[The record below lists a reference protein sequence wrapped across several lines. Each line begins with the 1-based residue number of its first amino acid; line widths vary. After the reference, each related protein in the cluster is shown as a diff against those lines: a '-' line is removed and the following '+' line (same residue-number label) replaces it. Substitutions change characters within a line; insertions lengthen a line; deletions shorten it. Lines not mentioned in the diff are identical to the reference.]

1 MKGIKTKN
9 NKPKRTPRSIVGTI
23 SKKRLKN
30 GSYSMVVSGVVIA
43 GAVLINLIVGEL
55 PSQYT
60 KLDVSEQKL
69 YTITDQT
76 KEILEALD
84 EDVTLYQV
92 VQNGYED
99 ETLQK
104 LLERYQDASS
114 HVKVEVK
121 DPVVSPNFASAYTD
135 EQLSNN
141 SIIVVCKDKSKVVN
155 YSSIYESSMD
165 YSTYSYSTTG
175 FDGEGQLTSAI
186 SYVTSED
193 LPTLYVIE
201 GHGEIAVDTTI
212 SEAIKKENID
222 IQTLNL
228 LAEGQIPDDADCIL
242 LNSPQSD
249 ISEQEKEYILDYLE
263 AGGKAMLFS
272 DYTGEDMPNFDEI
285 LENYGV
291 QRVDGLVME
300 TDSQHY
306 IAQTPYYLLPNI
318 VSNDITGDMASS
330 GYYVLAPL
338 AQGIQKME
346 TVRDTLTIESLLT
359 TSDDAYSKVNVQS
372 STLEKEEGDIDGPFD
387 LGVAVSEEV
396 ENGEQTQLVYFSTS
410 NVANSQMDQM
420 VAGGNSKLVLQTL
433 SWMCKSDAVSV
444 SIPSKSLQVS
454 RLTITAYDAALWT
467 ILVVGIIPGAFLLI
481 GFVIWLKR
489 RKA

>member
-76 KEILEALD
+76 KEILKALD

-155 YSSIYESSMD
+155 YSSIYESSLD
-165 YSTYSYSTTG
+165 YSTYSYNTTG

-338 AQGIQKME
+338 AQGIQQME

-372 STLEKEEGDIDGPFD
+372 STLEKEEGDIAGPFD
-387 LGVAVSEEV
+387 LGVAVSEDV

-467 ILVVGIIPGAFLLI
+467 ILVAGVIPGAFLLI

>member
-1 MKGIKTKN
+1 MKGIKITN
-9 NKPKRTPRSIVGTI
+9 NRQKKTPRSIVGTI

-30 GSYSMVVSGVVIA
+30 GSYSMIVSGVVIA
-43 GAVLINLIVGEL
+43 GAVLINLIAGEL

-76 KEILEALD
+76 KEILKALD
-84 EDVTLYQV
+84 EDVTLYHV

-104 LLERYQDASS
+104 LLERYGDASS
-114 HVKVEVK
+114 HIKVEVK

-135 EQLSNN
+135 EQLNNN

-155 YSSIYESSMD
+155 YNSIYESSLD
-165 YSTYSYSTTG
+165 YSTYSYNTTG

-186 SYVTSED
+186 AYVTSDD
-193 LPTLYVIE
+193 LPVLYVVE

-212 SEAIKKENID
+212 SESIKKENID

-228 LAEGQIPDDADCIL
+228 LTEGQIPDDADCIL

-263 AGGKAMLFS
+263 AGGKAMIFS

-285 LENYGV
+285 LENYGL
-291 QRVDGLVME
+291 QRADGLVMD

-306 IAQTPYYLLPNI
+306 IAQTPYYLLPDI
-318 VSNDITGDMASS
+318 VSNDITGDMSSS

-338 AQGIQKME
+338 AQGIQRKE
-346 TVRDTLTIESLLT
+346 SVRDTLTIESLLT
-359 TSDDAYSKVNVQS
+359 TSDEAYSKIDIQS

-387 LGVAVSEEV
+387 LGVAVSEDV
-396 ENGEQTQLVYFSTS
+396 ENGNQTQLVYFSTS
-410 NVANSQMDQM
+410 NIANSQMDQM
-420 VAGGNSKLVLQTL
+420 VAGGNSKLVLQAL
-433 SWMCKSDAVSV
+433 SWMCKSDTSSV

-454 RLTITAYDAALWT
+454 RLTITAYDAAVWT